1 MVLYNLI
8 FVAPLIVILGM
19 VAGGSKIS
27 TVAKWKEE
35 NKGVMRLFMGLL
47 LVSLG
52 WILILI
58 ANGTI
63 NFG

>member
-1 MVLYNLI
+1 VLYNLI
-8 FVAPLIVILGM
+8 FVAPLRIILLLVALGM
-19 VAGGSKIS
+19 KVGKIQQ
-27 TVAKWKEE
+27 WKTD
-35 NKGVMRLFMGLL
+35 NRHYMRLAIGIL

-52 WILILI
+52 WLLMLI

>member
-8 FVAPLIVILGM
+8 FIAPLLVILGM
-19 VAGGSKIS
+19 VAAGKKVSDVK
-27 TVAKWKEE
+27 KWKEE
-35 NKGVMRLFMGLL
+35 NKGSMRMVIGLL

-52 WILILI
+52 WLLILI